1 MSPTAS
7 NSSSLSMTA
16 PARLVG
22 QQQLQVVQY
31 LVFSTPGTLMDPC
44 EPDRSVRRACFR
56 ALGDLWDVVL
66 PKTNKSLSVFSF
78 SLCTSTLILQFLQE
92 IFLCKTVLPFFLR
105 LPVCFMYK
113 TCRQASVD
121 QPQFVFFTFMIFIK
135 ENTLQN
141 KSRWCFYLNFPTLAA
156 CFGAAVMTGGGR
168 GGAAQPFTR
177 LHPRTNNRNQQ
188 HSSGSM
194 KRPRRSS
201 EMIEF
206 NIRGRSK
213 NTPAVFLYV

>member
-56 ALGDLWDVVL
+56 VLGDLWDVVL

-135 ENTLQN
+135 ENTSKQVALVFLPELSHVGSVFRCCCN
-141 KSRWCFYLNFPTLAA
+141 DRWRP
-156 CFGAAVMTGGGR
+156 R
-168 GGAAQPFTR
+168 GGSTAVHAASSPNKQPESTAQLR
-177 LHPRTNNRNQQ
+177 KHEETETIVRDDRVQ
-188 HSSGSM
+188 H
-194 KRPRRSS
+194 
-201 EMIEF
+201 
-206 NIRGRSK
+206 
-213 NTPAVFLYV
+213 